1 MLKFTSKLTLN
12 KVKAETKTLEF
23 MDSII
28 ETNKGDE
35 LYLSEFID
43 ILELCVVEHQKSFL
57 LSNVAKVV
65 ILNIEK
71 ILRFN
76 SFGAKRGVIKI
87 LRYITEIKEPLLHLL
102 VFESDCI
109 NLLFQYMLS
118 NFQQKET
125 FFFELYGM
133 SKPNFLLISLDVT
146 LSIIRNLLCSEV
158 MNYPQNTK
166 YLKYYNIKNSD
177 KLVELFKSLF
187 KLWDFEEKNPVD
199 VSKFKVNISF

>member
-125 FFFELYGM
+125 FFFELYCM

>member
-1 MLKFTSKLTLN
+1 
-12 KVKAETKTLEF
+12 